1 MKNLLP
7 GIWEWSWFSEE
18 KQLDFN
24 GHVLAVGEHRI
35 LIDPP
40 PLSPADFTFLR
51 QGEAVDYIILTNRDH
66 QREAEHLRQALGCKV
81 MAPDLDTNEMSGTID
96 NTYKD
101 GELLPGGIW
110 VVHLTGQ
117 KSPGE
122 SALFLEKGKGVV
134 IVGDALIGHPSGS
147 LRLLPEEKYADI
159 EQARIGLRRL
169 LNFRFDALLVGDG
182 TSILSNAK
190 SAVQSLLSR
199 GGVFSERTGEGP

>member
-1 MKNLLP
+1 MKSLLP

-40 PLSPADFTFLR
+40 PMSQPDLAFLK

-66 QREAEHLRQALGCKV
+66 QREAEQFRQAFGFKIMV
-81 MAPDLDTNEMSGTID
+81 PDLDAHEMTVTID
-96 NTYKD
+96 KTFKD

-110 VVHLTGQ
+110 IIHLKDQ

-122 SALFLEKGKGVV
+122 SALFLQKGKGVV

-147 LRLLPEEKYADI
+147 LRLLPDDKYADK
-159 EQARIGLRRL
+159 EQARVGLSRF
-169 LNFRFDALLVGDG
+169 LNFRFDTLLVGDG
-182 TSILSNAK
+182 ASVMTNAK
-190 SAVQSLLSR
+190 PAVQQLLDS
-199 GGVFSERTGEGP
+199 

>member
-1 MKNLLP
+1 MKSLLP

-40 PLSPADFTFLR
+40 PMSQPDLAFLK

-66 QREAEHLRQALGCKV
+66 QREAEQFRQTFGCKIMV
-81 MAPDLDTNEMSGTID
+81 PDLDAHEMTVAID
-96 NTYKD
+96 KTYKD

-110 VVHLTGQ
+110 IIHLKDQ

-122 SALFLEKGKGVV
+122 SALFLQKGKGVV

-147 LRLLPEEKYADI
+147 LRLLPDDKYADK
-159 EQARIGLRRL
+159 EQARLGLRRL
-169 LNFRFDALLVGDG
+169 LNFGFDTLLVGDG
-182 TSILSNAK
+182 VSVMTNAK
-190 SAVQSLLSR
+190 PAVQQLLDS
-199 GGVFSERTGEGP
+199 